1 MSSKKVIA
9 NRGLI
14 CDLCGTKIPRG
25 AWCWIIHDDSMPEFV
40 YFEHIQCPSR
50 PAAARVCNRPDNPKP
65 AHHQSV
71 AAMMA

>member
-9 NRGLI
+9 NRDLI

-25 AWCWIIHDDSMPEFV
+25 AWCWIIHDDSIPELT

-50 PAAARVCNRPDNPKP
+50 RAAKTVSNPPDRNKT
-65 AHHQSV
+65 AHHQPV